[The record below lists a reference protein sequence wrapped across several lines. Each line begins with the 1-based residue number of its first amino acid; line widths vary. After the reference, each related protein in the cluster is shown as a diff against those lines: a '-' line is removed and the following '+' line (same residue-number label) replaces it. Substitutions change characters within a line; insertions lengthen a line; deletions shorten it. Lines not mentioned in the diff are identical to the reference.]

1 MVLSWYDLDQLPADS
16 CGCGWE
22 WFVGK
27 ERVDIGYWKIV
38 KYHLFWRFRR
48 LVGDG
53 STLFVVEFSEVSS
66 AGVEKVAGR
75 TCWRVSRPTSGWL
88 ERFCLGG
95 GNFWTTRNPLWRG
108 ILQGTDVFCPFL
120 LLFLLI
126 RFFVSCING
135 VWLRPLYLYYAQLLS
150 FVARTTVYAYCCA
163 EGRWYVVDHYQLQHL
178 KCLYC
183 RLDRIYFMQ
192 FVGLFWKLSYWPA
205 YDCIHSLILHNWHSL
220 KAEATV
226 MASQKNSAL
235 TVYKIIIIII
245 IVI

>member
-1 MVLSWYDLDQLPADS
+1 MTRTFLFGRWQFLDHPKP
-16 CGCGWE
+16 
-22 WFVGK
+22 FMK
-27 ERVDIGYWKIV
+27 
-38 KYHLFWRFRR
+38 
-48 LVGDG
+48 GD
-53 STLFVVEFSEVSS
+53 TT
-66 AGVEKVAGR
+66 R
-75 TCWRVSRPTSGWL
+75 YWRVL
-88 ERFCLGG
+88 
-95 GNFWTTRNPLWRG
+95 
-108 ILQGTDVFCPFL
+108 PFL
-120 LLFLLI
+120 TPLFANS
-126 RFFVSCING
+126 FFVSCING

-235 TVYKIIIIII
+235 TVYKIIIINI